1 MRAADGYLEAAR
13 NVPLPELR
21 DSVDELPDEVTVHCK
36 MGQTSYMAARVLDQ
50 SGVDV
55 QNLAGGYELY
65 DAVQRDRAARPDTP
79 VDAPP
84 VADDD

>member
-1 MRAADGYLEAAR
+1 
-13 NVPLPELR
+13 
-21 DSVDELPDEVTVHCK
+21 
-36 MGQTSYMAARVLDQ
+36 MAARVLDQ